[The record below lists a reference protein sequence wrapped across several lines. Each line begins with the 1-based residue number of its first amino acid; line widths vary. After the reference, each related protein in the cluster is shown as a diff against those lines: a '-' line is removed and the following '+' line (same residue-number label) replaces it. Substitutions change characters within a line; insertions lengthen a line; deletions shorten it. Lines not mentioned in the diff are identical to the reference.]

1 MLLDLLHSVE
11 LGFSTNILRGVET
24 IETFK
29 LTFLGENKIVEN
41 NYYFYQI
48 SDLFQVENILSCTFL

>member
-11 LGFSTNILRGVET
+11 LGFPTNILRGVET

-41 NYYFYQI
+41 NYYF
-48 SDLFQVENILSCTFL
+48 